1 MHILRDRVAPAVR
14 PYSHG
19 VTRVFAPPPL
29 DSHRRGQAVVEMA
42 IILPLLML
50 LLLMGLDLGRV
61 FFGWV
66 GLTNASRIGG
76 SYAAAHPT
84 AWGIPGNAI
93 QRANYEA
100 QIRAD
105 ANALNCTLPGTIP
118 APVFPNGTDIGDEAS
133 VKLTCEFTLLTP
145 FVSQIIGG
153 SITIGAE
160 SIFPV
165 RAGIIN
171 GVPVSSTIPSPS
183 ATASTSASPSPTPSP
198 CEAPGFIGH
207 KVNEAQTM
215 WNAAGFT
222 TRLTIARPPGGG
234 NYTIGSQSP
243 LVGGQKGPCD
253 ATFESVGP

>member
-1 MHILRDRVAPAVR
+1 M
-14 PYSHG
+14 
-19 VTRVFAPPPL
+19 FAPPPWH
-29 DSHRRGQAVVEMA
+29 SHHHRGQALVELA

-50 LLLMGLDLGRV
+50 ILLMSLDLGRV

-66 GLTNASRIGG
+66 GLTNASRIGA

-84 AWGIPGNAI
+84 AWGIPGNAT

-105 ANALNCTLPGTIP
+105 ADALNCTLPGTIP
-118 APVFPNGTDIGDEAS
+118 APVFPNGTDIGDEAT
-133 VKLTCEFTLLTP
+133 VKLTCEFSLLTP

-153 SITIGAE
+153 SITIAAE

-183 ATASTSASPSPTPSP
+183 PTASTSASPSATPSP
-198 CEAPGFIGH
+198 CFAPSFIGSR
-207 KVNEAQTM
+207 VNRAQTM

-222 TRLTIARPPGGG
+222 TTLTITRPPISS
-234 NYTIGSQSP
+234 YIIGSQAP
-243 LVGGQKGPCD
+243 LVGGQPGPCD